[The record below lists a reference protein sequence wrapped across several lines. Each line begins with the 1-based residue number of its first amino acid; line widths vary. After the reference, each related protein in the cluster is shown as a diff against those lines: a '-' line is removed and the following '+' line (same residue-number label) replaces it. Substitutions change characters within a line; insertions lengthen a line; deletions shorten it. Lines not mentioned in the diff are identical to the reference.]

1 METHWQSSC
10 RPGLQ
15 KRSEVAGDRPITP
28 PDGALLAAGTTPVNT
43 KTVSWKRHVLLSVMN
58 RKAYVSYQHC
68 PLLVRCGLRSQR

>member
-1 METHWQSSC
+1 MLLCLAAYVADLLTFCPALSSC

-58 RKAYVSYQHC
+58 RKAYVSC
-68 PLLVRCGLRSQR
+68 E